1 MSQQKFWCPG
11 WESNPHSRCREKDF
25 KSFASAG
32 FATRAVRLLNHI
44 SIMPRVQ
51 AGAICD
57 KVGDS
62 AHMANIHRLPQILLS
77 SFLFLA
83 TSAMAQ
89 TDQDLVKAD
98 PNNWLHYSGSYDSQ
112 RHSLLKQIH
121 TGNVQNLAPKWVF
134 HLAGSVKLEAVPLVV
149 NGVMFVSQLN
159 HVDALDARTGRLI

>member
-1 MSQQKFWCPG
+1 
-11 WESNPHSRCREKDF
+11 
-25 KSFASAG
+25 
-32 FATRAVRLLNHI
+32 
-44 SIMPRVQ
+44 
-51 AGAICD
+51 
-57 KVGDS
+57 
-62 AHMANIHRLPQILLS
+62 
-77 SFLFLA
+77 
-83 TSAMAQ
+83 

-159 HVDALDARTGRLI
+159 HVDALDARSGRLIWQYQRQPVSRGAHQIGRASCRERV